1 MLPENKSGASA
12 LLVRE
17 DFLFVGTELHVQLFP
32 VLNDEHVRALRRLK
46 RGPSAGQSLSRGT
59 GREHSPSHSPQ
70 PMHRGSQVPS
80 RSALI
85 RSVCLSH

>member
-32 VLNDEHVRALRRLK
+32 VLNDEHVRTLRRLK
-46 RGPSAGQSLSRGT
+46 RGPPSLSRGT
-59 GREHSPSHSPQ
+59 GRENSPSHSPQ
-70 PMHRGSQVPS
+70 PGTRGFQVPL
-80 RSALI
+80 AL
-85 RSVCLSH
+85 R